1 MDEDDGSTEPG
12 AGAFDHEEAWAMLV
26 LRSTPG
32 LGTVRI
38 KALLQPK
45 DGVPTRTAVEA
56 MAERTG
62 SRFAFATAVPGERAG
77 APGSPEAAATRI
89 LASARRYGVAVVPVT
104 AAGYPH
110 ALKTIYDPPPVL
122 FVRGTLPSP
131 LFAAWGKQRV
141 VAVVGTRDPTARARR
156 WAAEVGR
163 DLAAAGVVV
172 VSGLARGIDGAA
184 HEGAVDANGA
194 PAVAVLAGG
203 LDVVRPAIHQRL
215 AERILGG
222 GGALVSE
229 DPPGASAHPHDFVAR
244 NRIVSGLA
252 LGVVVVEAGGRS
264 GALHTADFAEQ
275 QGREV
280 MVVPD
285 HPTSTR
291 ARGNLRL
298 LRDGG
303 TPVMGADDVLQHLN
317 LGSAPPV
324 RVPGPEDRAWL
335 ERIAERGPCPVDAL
349 GGEPVEAAITVS
361 RLELEG
367 WLDRDGTGRYRLTGM
382 GRRALERQG

>member
-1 MDEDDGSTEPG
+1 MGQDGGAEAGRDEA
-12 AGAFDHEEAWAMLV
+12 AGLEEAWAMLV
-26 LRSTPG
+26 LRGTPG
-32 LGTVRI
+32 LGPVRI
-38 KALLQPK
+38 KDLLEPE
-45 DGVPTRTAVEA
+45 DGVPSKTAVA
-56 MAERTG
+56 VLAERRG
-62 SRFAFATAVPGERAG
+62 SRLPFSARPVRGRRG
-77 APGSPEAAATRI
+77 ASASPEARAEHI
-89 LASARRYGVAVVPVT
+89 LASARRHQVAVVPVS
-104 AAGYPH
+104 APGYPL

-122 FVRGTLPSP
+122 FVRGTMPPP
-131 LFAAWGKQRV
+131 LFAAWEELRV

-156 WAAEVGR
+156 WAEEVGR

-172 VSGLARGIDGAA
+172 VSGLAHGIDGAA
-184 HEGAVDANGA
+184 HEGAVEAAGA

-215 AERILGG
+215 AERILAG

-229 DPPGASAHPHDFVAR
+229 DPPGTSPHPHDFVAR
-244 NRIVSGLA
+244 NRIVSGLS
-252 LGVVVVEAGGRS
+252 LGVVVVEAGARS

-285 HPTSTR
+285 HPLATR

-298 LRDGG
+298 L
-303 TPVMGADDVLQHLN
+303 GAGCPYVLGSDDVLRHLE
-317 LGSAPPV
+317 LGSALPV
-324 RVPGPEDRAWL
+324 RVLPPEDRAWL
-335 ERIAERGPCPVDAL
+335 EQFAERGPCPVDAL

-367 WLDRDGTGRYRLTGM
+367 WLDRDGSGRYRLTAT
-382 GRRALERQG
+382 GRRALEQQR